1 MQAVSPKIFCKNSVL
16 IILNEVFDDENFPDY
31 LKAWSSKEFLH
42 VTKIAK
48 SIPEEIWK
56 YALENNSGY
65 HDKRF

>member
-1 MQAVSPKIFCKNSVL
+1 MKFL
-16 IILNEVFDDENFPDY
+16 IDENLPDY